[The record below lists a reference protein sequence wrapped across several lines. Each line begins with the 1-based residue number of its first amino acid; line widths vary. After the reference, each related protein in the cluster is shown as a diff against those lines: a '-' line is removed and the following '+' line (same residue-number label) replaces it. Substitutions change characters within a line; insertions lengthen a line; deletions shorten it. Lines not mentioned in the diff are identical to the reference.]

1 MTTSISTLQKIPPFI
16 YLCNSAP
23 YWGRRISRRHTS
35 ASRRT
40 ETGTQEKL
48 SGENLN
54 RSLGYFSFQL

>member
-1 MTTSISTLQKIPPFI
+1 MTTSISTLQKNPPFI

-40 ETGTQEKL
+40 ETGTQETLRKRCL
-48 SGENLN
+48 EKT
-54 RSLGYFSFQL
+54 